1 MVSIPSMKDATLGM
15 WNCITGRGNGPPKGG
30 SNKMAQLEQ
39 DGTFTSDVR
48 TMAVV
53 LYTPSAIKVPA
64 AVESAAAKA
73 AKGHRDSTGDSNDKS
88 TPGPLSVIVY

>member
-1 MVSIPSMKDATLGM
+1 MPV
-15 WNCITGRGNGPPKGG
+15 PPKLLEYIR
-30 SNKMAQLEQ
+30 QLEQ

-73 AKGHRDSTGDSNDKS
+73 AKGHRDSTGDSKDKS